1 MNHDPSAMA
10 KAYPPVR
17 SALLLSIL
25 AAVSFQ
31 LAYSFPIC
39 SVLMVLFAYALF
51 ELSRV
56 SSPRLAFYFG
66 LGLGFTVYAPQLSF
80 FWNIF
85 GAAAI
90 ALWLVLAFWL
100 AVFLLLSRL
109 VRTHF
114 GSTIAALL
122 IPFLWTG
129 LEYFRSELY
138 YLKFSWMN
146 MGYAF
151 SGNLPLGLLHYVGVY
166 GVGLLIMV
174 AVALPSLLKPKP
186 RLLARAALFLILAI
200 CLNLP
205 LLDRNSIANA
215 SKGPLVAGVQLEFPS
230 EKEAVFYLDKLI
242 KTHPEAEL
250 LVLSEYTFN
259 GPVPEIIKDWCRE
272 HKRHLIIGAK
282 DPVSESDFNDTA
294 FVINPSGEIIFRQ
307 GKSVPI
313 QFFKD
318 GLPAKE
324 QKLWDSPWGKIGICI
339 CYDLSYSRVTDELI
353 RLGAQAIIVPTMDLV
368 DWGNHQHELHARVAP
383 IRAAEYDVPIFR
395 LASSGISQSVCR
407 TGEVLASAP
416 MPGEGVI
423 LAGTLD
429 MNRPGTL
436 PLDRFLAPVSVG
448 ITALTACGVIF
459 ASFRKRRDSSL
470 NRPSC

>member
-1 MNHDPSAMA
+1 MNLDIR
-10 KAYPPVR
+10 VR
-17 SALLLSIL
+17 SNDQLSVQRAFLLAIL
-25 AAVSFQ
+25 AVVSFQ
-31 LAYSFPIC
+31 IAYSVPVC
-39 SVLMVLFAYALF
+39 SAFIALFAYSLF

-56 SSPRLAFYFG
+56 SSSRLAFYFG
-66 LGLGFTVYAPQLSF
+66 LGIGFAAYAPQLSF

-85 GAAAI
+85 GPAAI
-90 ALWLVLAFWL
+90 ALWLILAFWL
-100 AVFLLLSRL
+100 AVFVLLSRL

-114 GSTIAALL
+114 GPMIAALL
-122 IPFLWTG
+122 IPFLWIG

-151 SGNLPLGLLHYVGVY
+151 SGNVPLALLRHIGVY
-166 GVGLLIMV
+166 GIGFLVMA
-174 AVALPSLLKPKP
+174 AVAIPTLLRPMW
-186 RLLARAALFLILAI
+186 RTFVHAALFIAFAI
-200 CLNLP
+200 FVNMPSVNTL
-205 LLDRNSIANA
+205 SIPNTA
-215 SKGPLVAGVQLEFPS
+215 KGPFVAGVQLEFPS
-230 EKEAVFYLDKLI
+230 EKEAIFHLNKLI

-259 GPVPEIIKDWCRE
+259 GPVPGAIKDWCRE
-272 HKRHLIIGAK
+272 QKRHLIIGAK
-282 DPVSESDFNDTA
+282 DPVSETDFNDTA

-324 QKLWDSPWGKIGICI
+324 QKLWESPWGKIGLCI

-353 RLGAQAIIVPTMDLV
+353 RLGAQAIVVPTMDLV
-368 DWGNHQHELHARVAP
+368 DWGKHQHELHARVAP
-383 IRAAEYDVPIFR
+383 LRAAEYAVPIFR

-416 MPGEGVI
+416 MPGEGAI
-423 LAGTLD
+423 LADTLD
-429 MNRPGTL
+429 LSRPGTL
-436 PLDRFLAPVSVG
+436 PMDRFLAPISVG
-448 ITALTACGVIF
+448 ITVLTICGLIF